1 MDFRKNVGSPFQESP
16 RDGRTIDCLLVAAAP
31 DVHLLRVGD
40 ELLAEVGMRDAD
52 ERLGTLPGGKTL
64 EVDHAVLGDDVV
76 RAGARV
82 GADGAGRQRGND
94 AALDRAVLA
103 GDGRGH
109 ADEALAALGEVSAH
123 GKVEL
128 AARAGDVLDAGG
140 LGIHLTEQI
149 AVDGVVDGDEVVD
162 HRDDVH
168 VVRVIDRRTH
178 DLGIAIHVVI
188 ELLRAGGE
196 GKDLTA
202 LVELLVLAGDLAG
215 EGHVDK
221 AVDIHFGVNG
231 QVLEVRLRDH
241 RADGVGHAADAELE
255 ARALPDLGHDELGD
269 RALELAGTPN
279 IKKKNMERA
288 KYQTVKNK

>member
-1 MDFRKNVGSPFQESP
+1 
-16 RDGRTIDCLLVAAAP
+16 
-31 DVHLLRVGD
+31 
-40 ELLAEVGMRDAD
+40 MRDAD
-52 ERLGTLPGGKTL
+52 ERLGTLPGRKAL
-64 EVDHAVLGDDVV
+64 EVDHAILGDDVV

-103 GDGRGH
+103 RDGRGH
-109 ADEALAALGEVSAH
+109 ADEALAALGEVRAH
-123 GKVEL
+123 RKVEL
-128 AARAGDVLDAGG
+128 AARAGDVLDARG
-140 LGIHLTEQI
+140 LGIHLTKQV

-162 HRDDVH
+162 LGDDEH
-168 VVRVIDRRTH
+168 VVRIVDRRTH

-221 AVDIHFGVNG
+221 AVDIHLGVNG

-255 ARALPDLGHDELGD
+255 ARAVRDLRHDKVGDRGVDLGGGAARAELRNRRILPFHNHVD
-269 RALELAGTPN
+269 VLDVDLAAVEAVDPGKVLVDLDDDSLGG
-279 IKKKNMERA
+279 I
-288 KYQTVKNK
+288 QHVG